1 MEEEESGG
9 YSHFSL
15 GSNVEVCSKEN
26 GSEGAW
32 FPATIL
38 EPPANPSAWKRKTF
52 TSTKVLIQYKTLVSN
67 EDPTKPLVE
76 HTTVSLLR
84 PAPPVE
90 NADELFQPNDVVD
103 AFYLDAWWPGV
114 VMSIVGDKY
123 TVGFKNPPDFQELG
137 RNVLRSHWDWDHG
150 VWTRAPKEVPPLLIM
165 HTVYGFVFEIQGFR
179 WVFIWEFP
187 WSFY

>member
-1 MEEEESGG
+1 MEEEECGG
-9 YSHFSL
+9 YSHFRL
-15 GSNVEVCSKEN
+15 GSDVEVCSKEK

-38 EPPANPSAWKRKTF
+38 EPPANPSASKRKTF
-52 TSTKVLIQYKTLVSN
+52 TSSKVLIQYKTLVSN
-67 EDPTKPLVE
+67 DDPTKPLVE
-76 HTTVSLLR
+76 HTTVPLLR
-84 PAPPVE
+84 PAPPAE
-90 NADELFQPNDVVD
+90 NADQLFEPNDVVD

-150 VWTRAPKEVPPLLIM
+150 VWTRAPKEVPLLL
-165 HTVYGFVFEIQGFR
+165 R
-179 WVFIWEFP
+179 P
-187 WSFY
+187 